1 MRPDA
6 DELRPAPRL
15 HGVSSSRVQ
24 KRVGRAALGVYRL
37 AVRLRNRTFSTVIR
51 GAFASFGNASVVE
64 LPVRLVGEGRIAIG
78 SRVFIGSG
86 AWLQV
91 IGPGDETPA
100 LVVGDGTSMAGG
112 CIVSVVQ
119 RVTIG
124 RGVLIARN
132 VYIADHSHAFE
143 GIERPVLEQGV
154 TGVAAVEIGDG
165 AWLGENVV
173 VCPGVRIGRG
183 AVIGANAVVVRDVPD
198 YSVAVGVPA
207 KVVRTF
213 GPAAPAAP

>member
-1 MRPDA
+1 
-6 DELRPAPRL
+6 
-15 HGVSSSRVQ
+15 VSSSRSS
-24 KRVGRAALGVYRL
+24 KRVGSAALGVYRV
-37 AVRLRNRTFSTVIR
+37 AVRLRNKMFSTAIR
-51 GAFASFGNASVVE
+51 GAFGSFGDRSVIE
-64 LPVRLVGEGRIAIG
+64 LPVRLVGEKRISIG

-91 IGPGDETPA
+91 IGPDDESPA
-100 LVVGDGTSMAGG
+100 LIVGDGTSMAGG
-112 CIVSVVQ
+112 CVVSAVQ

-132 VYIADHSHAFE
+132 VYIADHGHAFE

-183 AVIGANAVVVRDVPD
+183 AVIGANAVVLRDVPE
-198 YSVAVGVPA
+198 YSVAVGAPA
-207 KVVRTF
+207 RVVRTF
-213 GPAAPAAP
+213 GPTASAAP